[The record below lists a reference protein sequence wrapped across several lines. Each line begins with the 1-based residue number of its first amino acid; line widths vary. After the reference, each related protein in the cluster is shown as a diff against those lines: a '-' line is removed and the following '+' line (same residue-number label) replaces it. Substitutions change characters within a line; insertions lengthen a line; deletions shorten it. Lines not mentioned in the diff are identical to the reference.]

1 MRAVIGWI
9 VIVAAVLLIVGL
21 IGWARGPEHHHGD
34 DVGAIRPVSGPA
46 YASTRA

>member
-1 MRAVIGWI
+1 VIGWL

-34 DVGAIRPVSGPA
+34 DVGALGTAQSVLAVG
-46 YASTRA
+46 